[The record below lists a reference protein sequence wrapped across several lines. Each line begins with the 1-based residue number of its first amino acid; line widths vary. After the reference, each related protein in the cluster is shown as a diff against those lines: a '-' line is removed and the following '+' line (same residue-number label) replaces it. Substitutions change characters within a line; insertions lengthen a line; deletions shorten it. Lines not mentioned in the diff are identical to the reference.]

1 MEQANLPQESQ
12 GAGEHPAKEEPRP
25 ENDEKVEE
33 EDSGHESLASDEEG
47 CIVISRPGGN
57 GQGRLNE
64 PGKEESWQS
73 GLISPD
79 DVAQYRQPLPRTKQG
94 LINRCMDLGLPNHGT
109 VKELRERINQYY
121 RERA

>member
-1 MEQANLPQESQ
+1 MEHANLPREGQS
-12 GAGEHPAKEEPRP
+12 AGEHRDKEKTKAERN
-25 ENDEKVEE
+25 EMVGE

-47 CIVISRPGGN
+47 CIVISRPGGH
-57 GQGRLNE
+57 GQGPLDE
-64 PGKEESWQS
+64 PGKEESWKN
-73 GLISPD
+73 GWISPD

-94 LINRCMDLGLPNHGT
+94 LINRCVDLGLPNNGT